1 MDQFHAIGWQID
13 RLFQITTGEDNV
25 PTALNPRE
33 GRKKTNIRR
42 GTGNNAARLGSVL
55 PPPDI
60 AANFGDQSISFA
72 VA

>member
-25 PTALNPRE
+25 PTALKPRE
-33 GRKKTNIRR
+33 GRKKTNTRR
-42 GTGNNAARLGSVL
+42 GSGNNGARFGSVVL
-55 PPPDI
+55 PPDI
-60 AANFGDQSISFA
+60 AASFGDQSISFA